1 MSTRDAYQRI
11 RRAGYILRV
20 VEVEGEVKLR
30 VSKPPHPAEELRDYI
45 KEHRDELI
53 THIGQG
59 ILRTES
65 EVFAFAAEFFGITSF
80 TTDFTISRESIKASE
95 ETKGA

>member
-11 RRAGYILRV
+11 RRAGYILCV
-20 VEVEGEVKLR
+20 IEVGGEVKLR
-30 VSKPPHPAEELRDYI
+30 VSRPPHPAEELRGYI

-53 THIGQG
+53 AHIERD

-65 EVFAFAAEFFGITSF
+65 EVFVFATEFFGIE
-80 TTDFTISRESIKASE
+80 DKE
-95 ETKGA
+95 GAA

>member
-20 VEVEGEVKLR
+20 VEVEVEGEVESEVKLR

-53 THIGQG
+53 AHIEQD

-65 EVFAFAAEFFGITSF
+65 EVFAFATEFFGIE
-80 TTDFTISRESIKASE
+80 DRE
-95 ETKGA
+95 GAA

>member
-1 MSTRDAYQRI
+1 MSTQGGYRRI

-30 VSKPPHPAEELRDYI
+30 VSKPPHPTEELRDYI

-53 THIGQG
+53 SHIG
-59 ILRTES
+59 RN
-65 EVFAFAAEFFGITSF
+65 V
-80 TTDFTISRESIKASE
+80 
-95 ETKGA
+95 